1 MIELTRGLLHS
12 LASERRFIVS
22 ENQILA
28 ALPRD
33 KRERL
38 MNQMEHVRLN
48 QGDILHDPGKP
59 TRYVYF
65 PSSGVVSMLGCLSDD
80 CSIEVGTVGNEG
92 MVGTSVFLGVNKMYN
107 RAIVQVTGEAM
118 RMRVKDFEKATT
130 QDGSFHR
137 ILHLYTYTLLSQV
150 SCSIV
155 CNRFHETEK
164 RLARWLLR
172 IRDHVGADQFYLTQ
186 EFISKM
192 VGTPRPHITT
202 AAGKLQRA
210 GLISYRR
217 GDITILSVKKL
228 EKVSCSCYRT
238 IKDYFDGSMK
248 R

>member
-1 MIELTRGLLHS
+1 M
-12 LASERRFIVS
+12 S
-22 ENQILA
+22 ENQLLA

-33 KRERL
+33 ERERL
-38 MNQMEHVRLN
+38 MNQMERVHLN
-48 QGDILHDPGKP
+48 QGTILHEPNEP
-59 TRYVYF
+59 CQHVYF
-65 PSSGVVSMLGCLSDD
+65 PNSGVISMLSCLEDD
-80 CSIEVGTVGNEG
+80 CNIEVGTVGNEG
-92 MVGTSVFLGVNKMYN
+92 MVGTSVFLGVNKTYN

-118 RMRVKDFEKATT
+118 RMRVEDFEKATA

-137 ILHLYTYTLLSQV
+137 LLHLYTYTLLSQV

-172 IRDHVGADQFYLTQ
+172 IRDHVGADRFYLTQ
-186 EFISKM
+186 AFISKM

-202 AAGKLQRA
+202 AAGKLQKA

-217 GDITILSVKKL
+217 GNIAILDGQGL
-228 EKVSCSCYRT
+228 EKASCSCYHT
-238 IKDYFDGSMK
+238 VKDYYNSSMK